1 MDASQE
7 MFALGVCNIAASFV
21 QSMPITGSFSRTA
34 VNCASGVKTQAGGL
48 FTGALVM
55 VCLACLMEY
64 CAFIPKVVFVF
75 VFHDVCVFAF
85 PIDYCAFI
93 PKVFKSTL
101 NLHLLNFASS
111 TRPFL
116 RQ

>member
-1 MDASQE
+1 
-7 MFALGVCNIAASFV
+7 
-21 QSMPITGSFSRTA
+21 
-34 VNCASGVKTQAGGL
+34 
-48 FTGALVM
+48 M

-64 CAFIPKVVFVF
+64 CAFIPKVIIRICAFVF
-75 VFHDVCVFAF
+75 VFDDVCMFGF
-85 PIDYCAFI
+85 PIEYYAFI

>member
-1 MDASQE
+1 MICFRESISSKK
-7 MFALGVCNIAASFV
+7 NI
-21 QSMPITGSFSRTA
+21 RTA

-75 VFHDVCVFAF
+75 DDVFVFAF
-85 PIDYCAFI
+85 PIEYYAFI

-116 RQ
+116 QQ

>member
-1 MDASQE
+1 
-7 MFALGVCNIAASFV
+7 
-21 QSMPITGSFSRTA
+21 
-34 VNCASGVKTQAGGL
+34 
-48 FTGALVM
+48 M

-111 TRPFL
+111 TQAVLAAVIMTAVIFSVEHHVIHPIWNSKRKTS
-116 RQ
+116 RC